1 MVNRLIYMSAINP
14 CNPCL
19 KNSSLLALFLNL
31 LKVSLF
37 AYQPDDIAFFEYSGR
52 QNTGQVLPALFQ
64 SYHHTVVFIP
74 YSAFYQ
80 CLSQEFAAAA
90 DDELAKFHFAL
101 FYFSLL
107 RQQVAL
113 QGGVEFL
120 QLVVQYYLAVHKG
133 DTLYSYVLLGNIVNQ
148 YAPNILPSAVKE
160 THDMEVQAKLAQ
172 QEIPVLRTRLAELR
186 KQKASESSDIY
197 YGLTDNTK
205 RNALDA
211 EIAEVEEELRK
222 QAKKVEIYAQAK
234 NTTYNFMSRRG
245 AGRANAA
252 MPYSN
257 TSIYNPGLI
266 HYCCAP
272 ADAYISKINASDK
285 TLVFKSEEVMV
296 IQHTDYADCH
306 LGVIAYVPNDMV
318 KYMESPDDADIIIN
332 KDLELKAKL
341 QMVGLRVEEI
351 PKHLQSNFSHDANA
365 VVAVFTLNPNQRVP
379 AWVMSNRLPVR
390 IRVNKIGAMLDPK
403 PLPMYTVP
411 VGKNENVKRSNR
423 FSIDTNNHQEQKK

>member
-1 MVNRLIYMSAINP
+1 MNEFQYNGTPQEQAMAD
-14 CNPCL
+14 
-19 KNSSLLALFLNL
+19 L
-31 LKVSLF
+31 LKTQGHRLARQQIIF
-37 AYQPDDIAFFEYSGR
+37 ALIFLLVIVLAAYYIVTRMIWATFDGYITLDENHISAVDDIYILKVNKEMGE
-52 QNTGQVLPALFQ
+52 V
-64 SYHHTVVFIP
+64 
-74 YSAFYQ
+74 
-80 CLSQEFAAAA
+80 
-90 DDELAKFHFAL
+90 
-101 FYFSLL
+101 
-107 RQQVAL
+107 
-113 QGGVEFL
+113 
-120 QLVVQYYLAVHKG
+120 VHKG

-148 YAPNILPSAVKE
+148 YDPNILPSAVKE

-205 RNALDA
+205 RNELDA

-245 AGRANAA
+245 AGTTNAS

-257 TSIYNPGLI
+257 SSIYNPGLI

-272 ADAYISKINASDK
+272 ADAFISKINVSDK

-332 KDLELKAKL
+332 KDLELQASC
-341 QMVGLRVEEI
+341 R
-351 PKHLQSNFSHDANA
+351 
-365 VVAVFTLNPNQRVP
+365 
-379 AWVMSNRLPVR
+379 W
-390 IRVNKIGAMLDPK
+390 
-403 PLPMYTVP
+403 
-411 VGKNENVKRSNR
+411 
-423 FSIDTNNHQEQKK
+423 

>member
-1 MVNRLIYMSAINP
+1 MNEFQYNGTPQEQAMAD
-14 CNPCL
+14 
-19 KNSSLLALFLNL
+19 L
-31 LKVSLF
+31 LKTQGHRLARQQIVF
-37 AYQPDDIAFFEYSGR
+37 ALIFLLVIVLAAYYIVTRMIWATFDGYITLDENRISAFDDIYILKVNKEMGE
-52 QNTGQVLPALFQ
+52 V
-64 SYHHTVVFIP
+64 
-74 YSAFYQ
+74 
-80 CLSQEFAAAA
+80 
-90 DDELAKFHFAL
+90 
-101 FYFSLL
+101 
-107 RQQVAL
+107 
-113 QGGVEFL
+113 
-120 QLVVQYYLAVHKG
+120 VHKG

-148 YAPNILPSAVKE
+148 YDPNILPSAVKE
-160 THDMEVQAKLAQ
+160 THDMEV
-172 QEIPVLRTRLAELR
+172 
-186 KQKASESSDIY
+186 QKASESSDIY

-272 ADAYISKINASDK
+272 ADAYISRINVNDK

-318 KYMESPDDADIIIN
+318 KYMESPDDADIIIY

-411 VGKNENVKRSNR
+411 VGKNENVERSNR
-423 FSIDTNNHQEQKK
+423 FSSDTNNHQEQKK